1 MLGFYFLSN
10 RPCHSKRM
18 YPNFVQYAV
27 IGHKDGV
34 LLVFFSFYYNF
45 FHCHFLLVFTLNV
58 FFFFFCSYGTAEN
71 KYSKVPQIKDDI
83 VVEFKMQLTLRLRFY
98 VCASVAVTS
107 ELSNNKSC

>member
-1 MLGFYFLSN
+1 
-10 RPCHSKRM
+10 M

-34 LLVFFSFYYNF
+34 LLVFSLFIITFFIVIFCSF
-45 FHCHFLLVFTLNV
+45 LPLMS

>member
-1 MLGFYFLSN
+1 MVFYL
-10 RPCHSKRM
+10 
-18 YPNFVQYAV
+18 
-27 IGHKDGV
+27 
-34 LLVFFSFYYNF
+34 FFSLFIITF
-45 FHCHFLLVFTLNV
+45 FIVIFCSFLPLMS
-58 FFFFFCSYGTAEN
+58 FFFFCSYGTAEN